1 MKRRYPVMSER
12 MITLLAALLLV
23 WTASQGLIQT
33 QRLAPQLIASL
44 HGVDHPLRGD
54 SQNDD
59 CLKLPDGIGGL
70 HKAMALLP
78 EGPHD
83 NDTWGQW
90 TTAVR
95 EATGRKGKALF
106 MPLRKALT
114 GQSNGPDMARV
125 LPLLQV
131 IRARREG

>member
-1 MKRRYPVMSER
+1 

-78 EGPHD
+78 AFRLEPPPRILGAPPLFHARFSLAPKIS
-83 NDTWGQW
+83 
-90 TTAVR
+90 TA
-95 EATGRKGKALF
+95 
-106 MPLRKALT
+106 P
-114 GQSNGPDMARV
+114 ARA
-125 LPLLQV
+125 PP
-131 IRARREG
+131 RHA